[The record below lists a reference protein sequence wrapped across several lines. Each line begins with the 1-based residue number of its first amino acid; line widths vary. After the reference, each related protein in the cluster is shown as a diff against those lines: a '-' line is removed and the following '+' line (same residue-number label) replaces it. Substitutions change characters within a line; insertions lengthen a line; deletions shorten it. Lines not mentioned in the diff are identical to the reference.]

1 MGYSGRAMIRGVGSS
16 PYTTDVRHGHE
27 LDRNA
32 LERYLASERGR
43 RAIRASL
50 RRSLVVERLVDEW
63 LDAHPDAWPT
73 WGPAR
78 PSTPAGE

>member
-1 MGYSGRAMIRGVGSS
+1 MLFRSVPEQLVDEEVARAKPQAQGQK
-16 PYTTDVRHGHE
+16 
-27 LDRNA
+27 A